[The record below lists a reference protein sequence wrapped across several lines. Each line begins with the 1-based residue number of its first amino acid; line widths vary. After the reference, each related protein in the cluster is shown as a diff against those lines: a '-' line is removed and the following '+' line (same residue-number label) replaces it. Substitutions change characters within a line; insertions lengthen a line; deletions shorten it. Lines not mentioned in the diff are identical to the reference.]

1 MDVTTFHKVLF
12 AHFSSPLITID
23 GDDYHRLITIISDDF
38 IGLSRLKRQQQ
49 VNQVLFQYFQDGSL
63 HAVTLKT
70 LTITEA
76 QDAKQ
81 P

>member
-1 MDVTTFHKVLF
+1 MDVTTLHKVLF
-12 AHFSSPLITID
+12 AHFSSPHITIE

-38 IGLSRLKRQQQ
+38 IGLSRLKRQQR
-49 VNQVLFQYFQDGSL
+49 VNQALFQYIQDGSL

-70 LTITEA
+70 FTTIEA

>member
-1 MDVTTFHKVLF
+1 MDATTLHKVLF
-12 AHFSSPLITID
+12 AHFSSPHITID
-23 GDDYHRLITIISDDF
+23 GDEYHRLITIVSDDF

-49 VNQVLFQYFQDGSL
+49 VNQALFQYIQDGSL

-70 LTITEA
+70 LTVNEA
-76 QDAKQ
+76 QNAKQ